1 MSNGLGRGL
10 SSLIP
15 KKINKVTTTAQ
26 GDAVVGVTG
35 EVDKNKILQVS
46 PDKIKTNPMQP
57 RKDFAPES
65 LEELVN
71 SIKQYGV
78 IQPLIVTQP
87 SSAPADAEA
96 LAGKKATEGKYELIA
111 GERRLRAAQIIGL
124 DKVPVIVRDAEEQEK
139 LELALIENIQR
150 TDLNSIEEALAYRKL
165 IDEFNLSQEET
176 AKRVGKA
183 RSSITNA
190 LRVLNLPQ
198 EIQQALIAGKIS
210 EGHAKLISGLDSE
223 NKQMALFNKIARNS
237 LSVESAVK
245 EARRMG
251 GTKAARIKI
260 NYADKDKEFALRE
273 FFSTKVEIKRK
284 GKGGQIIIDF
294 FSDEELEEMIGK
306 VK

>member
-15 KKINKVTTTAQ
+15 KKVNKVTTTAQ
-26 GDAVVGVTG
+26 GEAVVGVAS
-35 EVDKNKILQVS
+35 EIDKNKILQIA
-46 PDKIKTNPMQP
+46 PDQIKSNPMQP
-57 RKDFAPES
+57 RKDFSRES
-65 LEELVN
+65 LEELVS
-71 SIKQYGV
+71 SIKQYGI
-78 IQPLIVTQP
+78 IQPLIVTH
-87 SSAPADAEA
+87 SSASSEQ
-96 LAGKKATEGKYELIA
+96 GKNDQYELIA

-124 DKVPVIVRDAEEQEK
+124 EKVPVITRDAKEQEK
-139 LELALIENIQR
+139 LEMALIENIQR
-150 TDLNSIEEALAYRKL
+150 TDLNPVELALAYRKL
-165 IDEFNLSQEET
+165 IDEFNLSQEEM

-183 RSSITNA
+183 RSSVANI
-190 LRVLNLPQ
+190 LRVLNLPE
-198 EIQQALIAGKIS
+198 EIQLALMDGRIS
-210 EGHAKLISGLDSE
+210 EGHAKILAGLDSDD
-223 NKQMALFNKIARNS
+223 KQIVLFKKIIRDH
-237 LSVESAVK
+237 LSVEDAVK
-245 EARRMG
+245 EIRRIG

>member
-15 KKINKVTTTAQ
+15 KKVNKVTITSK
-26 GDAVVGVTG
+26 GEAVVGVAS

-46 PDKIKTNPMQP
+46 LDQIKSNPMQP
-57 RKDFAPES
+57 RKDFSHES
-65 LEELVN
+65 LAELAE
-71 SIKQYGV
+71 SIKQYGI
-78 IQPLIVTQP
+78 IQPLVV
-87 SSAPADAEA
+87 SASVDS
-96 LAGKKATEGKYELIA
+96 KYELIA

-150 TDLNSIEEALAYRKL
+150 TDLNPVELALAYRKL
-165 IDEFNLSQEET
+165 IDEFNLSQEEM

-183 RSSITNA
+183 RSSVANI
-190 LRVLNLPQ
+190 LRVLNLPE
-198 EIQQALIAGKIS
+198 EIQLALMDGRIS
-210 EGHAKLISGLDSE
+210 EGHAKILAGLDSE
-223 NKQMALFNKIARNS
+223 AKQIVLFKKIIHNH
-237 LSVESAVK
+237 LSIEDVIK
-245 EARRMG
+245 EIRRIG

-294 FSDEELEEMIGK
+294 FSDEELEEMIEK

>member
-1 MSNGLGRGL
+1 MSNNGLGRGL

-15 KKINKVTTTAQ
+15 KKINKATTIAE
-26 GDAVVGVTG
+26 GDAVVNVAS
-35 EVDKNKILQVS
+35 EFDKGKVLQVA

-65 LEELVN
+65 LQELVN
-71 SIKQYGV
+71 SIKQYGI
-78 IQPLIVTQP
+78 IQPLIVT
-87 SSAPADAEA
+87 
-96 LAGKKATEGKYELIA
+96 KKNDRYELIA
-111 GERRLRAAQIIGL
+111 GERRLRSAQIIGL

-139 LELALIENIQR
+139 LEVALIENIQR
-150 TDLNSIEEALAYRKL
+150 TDLNSIEEAMAYKKL

-190 LRVLNLPQ
+190 LRALNLPQ
-198 EIQQALIAGKIS
+198 EIQQALIVGKIS

-223 NKQMALFNKIARNS
+223 NKQMALFNKIVRGS
-237 LSVESAVK
+237 LSVGSAVK

-260 NYADKDKEFALRE
+260 NYVDKDKEFAMRE
-273 FFSTKVEIKRK
+273 FFSARVEIKRK
-284 GKGGQIIIDF
+284 GRGGQIIINF
-294 FSDEELEEMIGK
+294 FSDDELEEMVEK
-306 VK
+306 VR